1 MATQC
6 LWFCV
11 VLSYSE
17 SFSLGQAIFFSI
29 VFFFFVLML
38 LCGWVELMLCQE
50 LILYVVGSHCLC
62 VCGHNI
68 ITIFV

>member
-1 MATQC
+1 MTFRGGGLLFVMATQC

-29 VFFFFVLML
+29 VFFFFCPNVALWL
-38 LCGWVELMLCQE
+38 G
-50 LILYVVGSHCLC
+50 
-62 VCGHNI
+62 
-68 ITIFV
+68 